1 MSAQASLRR
10 LTTRP
15 VARRDASHRRLSW
28 TNADLALLN
37 RRQPVCSLLRTLS
50 CCLQDYCKPMGPCV
64 LSRGMLCPAQ
74 TMKMISAVVRG
85 WRCAA
90 RSRARSVLS
99 STCSGPLSSHVTLA
113 SGADWWTPASSLAA
127 VCNPSHGSRR
137 WSFGR
142 DCNSQAAVR
151 SLLTGPRGSALTV
164 GPLVSRAS
172 CADPSA
178 HSRDDQGRWEASV
191 KINSQAVPI
200 YKVEHKEEKTT
211 CYIEAVEDA
220 EFTVTFMKAKM
231 TATDLAA
238 WLKVDGTRV
247 DGFSIPIDD
256 MGGHVDT
263 FEGARISATAIRPFK
278 FAKIALTDEPDMA
291 STSEQVVKNLGTIQ
305 IAICRTQIL
314 GKSLVSAAYSD
325 YKQHVVDE
333 KSKKATMSH
342 STSCASLHP

>member
-1 MSAQASLRR
+1 MA
-10 LTTRP
+10 P
-15 VARRDASHRRLSW
+15 VAGPSGEI
-28 TNADLALLN
+28 ALLK
-37 RRQPVCSLLRTLS
+37 QL
-50 CCLQDYCKPMGPCV
+50 
-64 LSRGMLCPAQ
+64 
-74 TMKMISAVVRG
+74 
-85 WRCAA
+85 
-90 RSRARSVLS
+90 
-99 STCSGPLSSHVTLA
+99 
-113 SGADWWTPASSLAA
+113 
-127 VCNPSHGSRR
+127 
-137 WSFGR
+137 
-142 DCNSQAAVR
+142 
-151 SLLTGPRGSALTV
+151 
-164 GPLVSRAS
+164 
-172 CADPSA
+172 
-178 HSRDDQGRWEASV
+178 RDDQGRWEASV

-247 DGFSIPIDD
+247 DGFSIPIHD

-314 GKSLVSAAYSD
+314 GKSLASAAYSD

-342 STSCASLHP
+342 STSYGAAKVKVASGTADSVQYIDPIESPWHTLEFKYRSRALLELENIVKPVNRESNTPEAPTSFTTSPDAGKSASGSNAGRNKRKGSALSLSDSEEDEDIHAKIARLEAENERLRVKNEDVKPKLPKGEPIGKIKHENGRVVLDLLDEDD